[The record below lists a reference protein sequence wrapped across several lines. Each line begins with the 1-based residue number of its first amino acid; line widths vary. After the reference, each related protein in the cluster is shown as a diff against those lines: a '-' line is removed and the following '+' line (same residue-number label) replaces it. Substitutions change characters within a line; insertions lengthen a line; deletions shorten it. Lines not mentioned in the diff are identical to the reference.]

1 MPFNQELLQELIQ
14 RIRAQ
19 DHPLVTIDGRCA
31 SGKTTLAAWL
41 AEALPAAV
49 VHTDDYVI
57 PHALKTAERLAVPG
71 GNCDVERLMRETII
85 PWKNRRPVRMRRYD
99 CKADR
104 LLPEE
109 ALPDRDVLILEGS
122 YCNLPP
128 VRQEADLRIFLDI
141 SREEQRARL
150 RQRETP
156 EGMKRFDDLWIPLEE
171 AYFTAYR
178 LPDEECITLMS
189 DSSCKQS

>member
-1 MPFNQELLQELIQ
+1 MPFNQEIRREITE
-14 RIRAQ
+14 RIRALE
-19 DHPLVTIDGRCA
+19 HPLVTIDGRCA
-31 SGKTTLAAWL
+31 SGKTTLAARL

-57 PHALKTAERLAVPG
+57 PHALKTTERLADPG
-71 GNCDVERLMRETII
+71 GNCDAERLVQEVIV
-85 PWKNRRPVRMRRYD
+85 PWKCRRPVRMRRYD

-109 ALPDRDVLILEGS
+109 TLPERDVLILEGS
-122 YCNLPP
+122 YSNLPP
-128 VRQEADLRIFLDI
+128 IRQEADLRIFLDI

-156 EGMKRFDDLWIPLEE
+156 ESLKRFDDRWIPLEE
-171 AYFTAYR
+171 VYFTAYG
-178 LPDEECITLMS
+178 LPDPGCIVIS
-189 DSSCKQS
+189 GQE

>member
-1 MPFNQELLQELIQ
+1 
-14 RIRAQ
+14 
-19 DHPLVTIDGRCA
+19 
-31 SGKTTLAAWL
+31 
-41 AEALPAAV
+41 
-49 VHTDDYVI
+49 
-57 PHALKTAERLAVPG
+57 
-71 GNCDVERLMRETII
+71 
-85 PWKNRRPVRMRRYD
+85 MRRYD

-178 LPDEECITLMS
+178 LPDEGCITLMS